1 MIIRKKISQY
11 GILTQKTIKKLLNNT
26 VQQLFMKLS
35 FTITQL
41 TKPANWLYVI
51 SNLFKNANAFGNR
64 WLRSFYL
71 INFNDFTKGMYL
83 EKSLYFSCIYINIHS
98 SECRVRTCSRHKFN
112 ISCYWYYKS
121 STFESHYIPD
131 A

>member
-41 TKPANWLYVI
+41 TKPAN
-51 SNLFKNANAFGNR
+51 
-64 WLRSFYL
+64 
-71 INFNDFTKGMYL
+71 
-83 EKSLYFSCIYINIHS
+83 
-98 SECRVRTCSRHKFN
+98 
-112 ISCYWYYKS
+112 
-121 STFESHYIPD
+121 
-131 A
+131 